1 MTIDEYAEKLFV
13 SVSTLSRICRQQLSQ
28 TPKRLVHQRLI
39 SEARRRLVYTQ
50 QTLDEIALTLGFK
63 DTGYFC
69 RFFKQMEGTT
79 AGEFRQQ
86 KRK

>member
-1 MTIDEYAEKLFV
+1 M
-13 SVSTLSRICRQQLSQ
+13 
-28 TPKRLVHQRLI
+28 HQRLI